1 MSTVKTPPALMRLGE
16 NKPPCSSVKPSSVPL
31 KPPPVFKPEV
41 LTDQQNRH
49 TVEQQCKVSR
59 NQPLKPPEIL
69 TPATAW
75 PASSLSAV
83 LPADDDSKEVSL
95 GTVASLQVHA
105 AAAPRLADRLAEKQA
120 ETFCLTAEEK
130 GQERKAS
137 GGNPSSGCIKG
148 ESAAAVLPD
157 ALQGVPLSDQEKEDI
172 AAGLTPAMARRASEA
187 RVYTLEWLLG
197 LERMT
202 QEEAERVVSFRRM
215 DAALISARGKKPYL
229 DSLGIPRFPPDCEPK
244 YRHWEEGGQP
254 LLDTL
259 LELKAQDWAIDSRVT
274 REHNPDAWR
283 RWQEIKA
290 ARRK

>member
-69 TPATAW
+69 TPATAR
-75 PASSLSAV
+75 PASSLAAV

-95 GTVASLQVHA
+95 GTVASL
-105 AAAPRLADRLAEKQA
+105 
-120 ETFCLTAEEK
+120 
-130 GQERKAS
+130 
-137 GGNPSSGCIKG
+137 
-148 ESAAAVLPD
+148 SAAVEVCSGPAPVSAAVQPD
-157 ALQGVPLSDQEKEDI
+157 ALQGIPLSDQEREDI
-172 AAGLTPAMARRASEA
+172 AAGLTPAMARRAAEA
-187 RVYTLEWLLG
+187 RVDTLEWLLG

-202 QEEAERVVSFRRM
+202 QEEAERVASFRKM

-244 YRHWEEGGQP
+244 YRHWEDGQP

-259 LELKAQDWAIDSRVT
+259 LELRAQDWAIDSRVT
-274 REHNPDAWR
+274 REHSPDDWQ

>member
-1 MSTVKTPPALMRLGE
+1 MNASDLASRLKKLQAE
-16 NKPPCSSVKPSSVPL
+16 QAI
-31 KPPPVFKPEV
+31 KPPPAAV
-41 LTDQQNRH
+41 
-49 TVEQQCKVSR
+49 
-59 NQPLKPPEIL
+59 KPPAMACSVSSLAAALPSDDDRKEISL
-69 TPATAW
+69 GTV
-75 PASSLSAV
+75 SSLSAAV
-83 LPADDDSKEVSL
+83 EMCSVPA
-95 GTVASLQVHA
+95 
-105 AAAPRLADRLAEKQA
+105 
-120 ETFCLTAEEK
+120 
-130 GQERKAS
+130 KAS
-137 GGNPSSGCIKG
+137 
-148 ESAAAVLPD
+148 AAVPPD

-202 QEEAERVVSFRRM
+202 QEEAERVASFRRM
-215 DAALISARGKKPYL
+215 DAALISARGTKPYL

-244 YRHWEEGGQP
+244 YRHWEGGQP

-274 REHNPDAWR
+274 REQSPDDWQ